1 MNKGEVKRL
10 GDYIREVDVRNRD
23 LEVTKLLGVSISKEF
38 MPSIANTIGTD
49 MSSYK
54 VVEPRQFAYG
64 PVTSRNGDKV
74 SIALYKDDEKAIVSQ
89 AYTIFE
95 VKNKQELLPEY
106 LMMWFRRPEFD
117 RYARFKSHGSAREI
131 FSWEEMCDVEL
142 PIPSI
147 EQQQKIVS
155 EYEAITHRIRL
166 NEQIITKLEETAQTL
181 YRKMFVDGIDKENL
195 PEGWRM
201 GIISDFGNVITGKTP
216 SSEAPEDFG
225 NDMPFITPG
234 DFQYYNKFAIGS
246 ERKLSTIGYERL
258 KNKIL
263 PNGSVIV
270 TCIGSDMGKVVIASE
285 QCVTNQQMNSIV
297 VKEKFYSDYLY
308 YYLSNMKEE
317 LKGMALGSSTMPLLN
332 KSDFEKIAIVIP
344 ANDSL
349 YDFDK
354 KVSPVNKLLKLHFKE
369 IYKLKELQSLLLAR
383 MGR

>member
-1 MNKGEVKRL
+1 MMTNSYKRL

-142 PIPSI
+142 PVPPI

-195 PEGWRM
+195 PEGWGMGTLGEIATIKAGGDKPKAFSNYSTEQYEIPVIANGVENMGVVGYTKHSVIKEPAITISARGTIGVCFVRRKPYYPIVRLISVIPNDKNFLHNLWFQLSSKQFEGDGSVQNQLTIPVLEREEIMIPKHKTLEEFERRM
-201 GIISDFGNVITGKTP
+201 SLISNIIELKTKQ
-216 SSEAPEDFG
+216 
-225 NDMPFITPG
+225 N
-234 DFQYYNKFAIGS
+234 
-246 ERKLSTIGYERL
+246 RKL
-258 KNKIL
+258 N
-263 PNGSVIV
+263 
-270 TCIGSDMGKVVIASE
+270 
-285 QCVTNQQMNSIV
+285 
-297 VKEKFYSDYLY
+297 
-308 YYLSNMKEE
+308 
-317 LKGMALGSSTMPLLN
+317 
-332 KSDFEKIAIVIP
+332 
-344 ANDSL
+344 
-349 YDFDK
+349 
-354 KVSPVNKLLKLHFKE
+354 
-369 IYKLKELQSLLLAR
+369 ELQSLLLAK